1 MRLVS
6 AVLTVTLVSFSVPA
20 IAEESAD
27 GDKVVDRSSP
37 DYVRCKRLHVTGSIA
52 SRPRVCKTN
61 AEWANLATRGQAEAA
76 KLIEDN
82 TGRPPGGP

>member
-1 MRLVS
+1 MRLLS
-6 AVLTVTLVSFSVPA
+6 ATLIVALASVAVPA
-20 IAEESAD
+20 IAEESSEPT
-27 GDKVVDRSSP
+27 KVTDRNSP
-37 DYVRCKRLHVTGSIA
+37 DYVRCKRLHVTGSLA

-61 AEWANLATRGQAEAA
+61 AEWASIAARGQAEAA